1 MVCSRPCNFRSA
13 FDDHQP
19 PRFHCG
25 HRRCDRRGQSAGTR
39 RATTPTQRRRSSWRS
54 SPKSCWSTIRR
65 ARPVSAST
73 QDSARLSRA
82 RLSDRSAAGQQ
93 AIAQRVAKRLER
105 LKAIDTARLGE
116 AARIDVDV
124 MRTAHE
130 FAAEGFAFPYGD
142 VGVAQLE
149 LVVSQ
154 RALRRRAEHR
164 CVPRDTRACWTSS
177 TPWRRREDAD
187 AYLSRLEAYAGQL
200 DGETGRLQ
208 GRGGAGRDR
217 AGFPARQ
224 DAEPD
229 QDRARRQHRRLVARA
244 RRSRR
249 GRRTC
254 RATTPAR
261 PRRLRRTKS
270 RRRSIARSPSWKR
283 IASAQPAMRASGSCR
298 GR

>member
-1 MVCSRPCNFRSA
+1 MTTSRREFIVGTGAAIALANLPARAAERRRCRGRKAAGGVRRRAAGRLSGERDRS
-13 FDDHQP
+13 
-19 PRFHCG
+19 G
-25 HRRCDRRGQSAGTR
+25 HR
-39 RATTPTQRRRSSWRS
+39 QRRRAAL
-54 SPKSCWSTIRR
+54 K
-65 ARPVSAST
+65 AKLA
-73 QDSARLSRA
+73 
-82 RLSDRSAAGQQ
+82 DRSAAGQQ

-142 VGVAQLE
+142 VGAAQFE

-164 CVPRDTRACWTSS
+164 RVPRNPRACWTSS
-177 TPWRRREDAD
+177 TPWRRAQDAD

-208 GRGGAGRDR
+208 AAAAQGVIAPDFLLDKTLAQIKIARGGNIADWSLV
-217 AGFPARQ
+217 
-224 DAEPD
+224 
-229 QDRARRQHRRLVARA
+229 HVARD
-244 RRSRR
+244 S

-254 RATTPAR
+254 RATSPR
-261 PRRLRRTKS
+261 RRRRLRRTKS
-270 RRRSIARSPSWKR
+270 RRRSTARSPSWKH
-283 IASAQPAMRASGSCR
+283 IASAQPAMPACGSCR
-298 GR
+298 TAMRTTRGR